1 MMSQPKIINPGQ
13 ASNYYQKDEYYLRD
27 AVGEWQG
34 KLQDDLNIKEFTQQ
48 DFNALISERRTNYSE
63 KQNRAGCDLVFTVP
77 KSCSIEASRNDEFR
91 EVLERCHKSA
101 VETALNYIEQNYIQY
116 EQKKDG
122 IKSITKSDNMIC
134 AKIEHTLN
142 RNQEPLIHTHAII
155 INKTRDAEGQYRA
168 IHYGQIFKNQ
178 NFLSQLY
185 KNQLAKELELNSCK
199 IQVVDKTRG
208 NFELAGYNREH
219 IEAFSTRHQQIEKET
234 ERLLKEYASRG
245 IELPLAEIKDRATR
259 LTREAKQKA
268 DMPKLQ
274 EAWAITRAE
283 CGIDAIPKLQPKALK
298 EQLAH
303 NEKIDH
309 LDKALHEISSRT
321 TAFRKEEFSAIALRE
336 GLGKGITQHDVDK
349 YFENKLASKSMF
361 ETWAKGS
368 IHYASKEGLA
378 LENSIYGRVENG
390 KGSCSRINNE
400 IINNHLSKSTLNQE
414 QKQSLSHVASSTDRV
429 IAIQGFAGTGK
440 TYMLNETRK
449 LLEDQGY
456 KVLGM
461 AFTGK
466 AAEGLQA
473 GSGIESRTIHATL
486 NSLEKSLGRPQG
498 QDQGNSGPKQDWNL
512 EGMQKSGEKEIWVVD
527 EASMVN
533 NKLMDKLLE
542 AAELRGARVVLV
554 GDKAQLQPIGAGNA
568 FSNMIKDSKIS
579 FSEMTDIVRQKN
591 LELRAAVIN
600 AAQGNIKDA
609 ISKLDKQGSISETKR
624 SDHRFSQIAKDYTAL
639 PKEQMYKE
647 ANIFAATNKDRERL
661 NANVREILQKRGI
674 IGPSGS
680 GITIGTLNKDGKAR
694 SRELCVGDKIIFLK
708 NAKMKGGGKVFNG
721 QIGEIKAINGM
732 TATVESK
739 GEKGIR
745 EYKVDLNTY
754 NHIDY
759 GHAITTHKGQ
769 GVTVDKA
776 FINIDTKQASMNNA
790 NAFYVNISRPRYEE
804 KIYTNNKAGL
814 LKSVSRQQEKLSL
827 KDFRSYLESPD
838 TPKEAARAIS
848 KGMHYSDKAET
859 AKSKIED
866 LRREIS
872 QHSARAREL
881 HDVTPKK
888 EQREIRII
896 ERLEKRIDKLE
907 LKAEKYSEKSGHLFE
922 KAQTIFNERS
932 AADREFF
939 NLRLQ
944 AGDGGLEMDFRSRS
958 LEDDFPIPRDPE
970 SPAMNL
976 ASDFAQPASPAIE
989 GSAAPELSR

>member
-1 MMSQPKIINPGQ
+1 MSQPKIINPGQ

-34 KLQDDLNIKEFTQQ
+34 NLQDELNIKEFTKQ
-48 DFNALISERRTNYSE
+48 DFNALISERRTDYSE

-77 KSCSIEASRNDEFR
+77 KSCSIEASRNEEFR
-91 EVLERCHKSA
+91 ELLERCHKNA
-101 VETALNYIEQNYIQY
+101 VETTLSYIEQNYIQY

-122 IKSITKSDNMIC
+122 IKSITKTDNMIC

-178 NFLSQLY
+178 MFLGQVY
-185 KNQLAKELELNSCK
+185 KNQLAKELELNACR
-199 IQVVDKTRG
+199 IQVVNKAKG
-208 NFELAGYNREH
+208 LFELAGYNRDQ

-234 ERLLKEYASRG
+234 NRLIKEYASKG

-283 CGIDAIPKLQPKALK
+283 CGIDAIPKLEPKALK
-298 EQLAH
+298 EQLSPEDKTA
-303 NEKIDH
+303 H
-309 LDKALHEISSRT
+309 LDRALSEISSRT

-336 GLGKGITQHDVDK
+336 GLGKGIAQHDVDN
-349 YFENKLASKSMF
+349 YFANKIESKSMF
-361 ETWAKGS
+361 EIWAKGS

-390 KGSCSRINNE
+390 KGNCSRISNE
-400 IINNHLSKSTLNQE
+400 IINSHLSKSTLNQE
-414 QKQSLSHVASSTDRV
+414 QKQSLSHIASSTDRI

-449 LLEDQGY
+449 LLGDQGY
-456 KVLGM
+456 KVMGM

-466 AAEGLQA
+466 ATEGLQA

-486 NSLEKSLGRPQG
+486 NSLEKSLGRPLEQ
-498 QDQGNSGPKQDWNL
+498 NNPGPKQDWNL
-512 EGMQKSGEKEIWVVD
+512 DGMQKSGDKEIWIVD

-542 AAELRGARVVLV
+542 AAELRGSRVVLV

-568 FSNMIKDSKIS
+568 FSNMIKDNKIS
-579 FSEMTDIVRQKN
+579 FVEMTDIVRQKN

-600 AAQGNIKDA
+600 AAQGNIKNA
-609 ISKLDKQGSISETKR
+609 ISQLDKQGSISEIKR
-624 SDHRFSQIAKDYTAL
+624 ADYRFSQIAKDYTSL

-661 NANVREILQKRGI
+661 NANVRGILQERGI
-674 IGPSGS
+674 IGSAGT
-680 GITIGTLNKDGKAR
+680 GVTIGALNKDGNAR

-708 NAKMKGGGKVFNG
+708 NAKMQEGGKVFNG
-721 QIGEIKAINGM
+721 QIGEIKALNGM

-776 FINIDTKQASMNNA
+776 FINIDTRQASMNNA

-804 KIYTNNKAGL
+804 KIYANNKTGL
-814 LKSVSRQQEKLSL
+814 LKSVSRQQEKLSM

-848 KGMHYSDKAET
+848 KGMHFSDKAEA
-859 AKSKIED
+859 AKSRIDD

-881 HDVTPKK
+881 HDASPKK
-888 EQREIRII
+888 EQRENRII
-896 ERLEKRIDKLE
+896 ERLEKKINKLE
-907 LKAEKYSEKSGHLFE
+907 IKAEKFSEKSGQLYD
-922 KAQTIFNERS
+922 KAQGIFNERT
-932 AADREFF
+932 AADREFI
-939 NLRLQ
+939 NLRQQ
-944 AGDGGLEMDFRSRS
+944 AGDGSLEMDFRSRS
-958 LEDDFPIPRDPE
+958 LEEDFPIPRDPG

-976 ASDFAQPASPAIE
+976 VTDFAQPASPAIE
-989 GSAAPELSR
+989 GPAAPEISR

>member
-1 MMSQPKIINPGQ
+1 MSQPKIINPGQ

-27 AVGEWQG
+27 AVGEWKG
-34 KLQDDLNIKEFTQQ
+34 KLQDELNIKEFTKQ

-77 KSCSIEASRNDEFR
+77 KSCSIEASRNEEFR
-91 EVLERCHKSA
+91 EVLEQCHKSA

-122 IKSITKSDNMIC
+122 IKSITKTDNMIC

-199 IQVVDKTRG
+199 IQVVDKARG
-208 NFELAGYNREH
+208 NFELLGYKREH

-234 ERLLKEYASRG
+234 DRLIKEYASKG

-283 CGIDAIPKLQPKALK
+283 CGIDAIPKLEPKALK
-298 EQLAH
+298 EQLSP
-303 NEKIDH
+303 EDKTDH
-309 LDKALHEISSRT
+309 LDKALRDISSRT

-336 GLGKGITQHDVDK
+336 GLGKGVTQHDVDN
-349 YFENKLASKSMF
+349 YFANKIASKSMF

-390 KGSCSRINNE
+390 KGNCSRISNE
-400 IINNHLSKSTLNQE
+400 IINSHLSKSTLNQE
-414 QKQSLSHVASSTDRV
+414 QKQSLSHIASSADRI

-456 KVLGM
+456 KVMGM

-486 NSLEKSLGRPQG
+486 SSLEKGLGRPL
-498 QDQGNSGPKQDWNL
+498 DQNSPGPKQDWNL
-512 EGMQKSGEKEIWVVD
+512 DGMQKSGDKEIWIVD

-568 FSNMIKDSKIS
+568 FSNMIKDNKIS

-600 AAQGNIKDA
+600 AAQGNIKNA
-609 ISKLDKQGSISETKR
+609 ISQLDKQGSISEIKR
-624 SDHRFSQIAKDYTAL
+624 ADYRFSQIAKDYTSL

-661 NANVREILQKRGI
+661 NANVRGILKERGI
-674 IGPSGS
+674 ISPAGT
-680 GITIGTLNKDGKAR
+680 GINISTLNKDGNAR

-708 NAKMKGGGKVFNG
+708 NAKMQEGGKVFNG
-721 QIGEIKAINGM
+721 QIGEIKALNGM

-739 GEKGIR
+739 GENGIR
-745 EYKVDLNTY
+745 GYKVDLNIY

-776 FINIDTKQASMNNA
+776 FINIDTRQASMNNA

-804 KIYTNNKAGL
+804 KIYTNNKTGL

-848 KGMHYSDKAET
+848 KGMHYSDKAEA
-859 AKSKIED
+859 AKSRIED

-872 QHSARAREL
+872 QHSARACKL
-881 HDVTPKK
+881 HDSSPKK
-888 EQREIRII
+888 EQRENRII
-896 ERLEKRIDKLE
+896 ERLEKKIDKLE
-907 LKAEKYSEKSGHLFE
+907 IKAEKFSEKSGRLLN
-922 KAQTIFNERS
+922 KAQGIFNERS
-932 AADREFF
+932 AADREFI

-944 AGDGGLEMDFRSRS
+944 AGDGGLEMDFRGRA
-958 LEDDFPIPRDPE
+958 LEDDFPIPRDPG

-976 ASDFAQPASPAIE
+976 VTDFAQPASPAIE
-989 GSAAPELSR
+989 GPAAPEMSR

>member
-34 KLQDDLNIKEFTQQ
+34 KLQDELNIKEFTKQ
-48 DFNALISERRTNYSE
+48 DFNALISERRTDYSE

-77 KSCSIEASRNDEFR
+77 KSCSIEASRNEEFR
-91 EVLERCHKSA
+91 ELLEQCHKSA

-116 EQKKDG
+116 ERKKDG
-122 IKSITKSDNMIC
+122 IKSITKTGNMIC

-178 NFLSQLY
+178 MFLGQVY
-185 KNQLAKELELNSCK
+185 KNQLAKELELNACR
-199 IQVVDKTRG
+199 IQVVNKAKG
-208 NFELAGYNREH
+208 LFELAGYNREQ

-234 ERLLKEYASRG
+234 NRLIKEYTSKE

-283 CGIDAIPKLQPKALK
+283 CGIDAIPKLEPKALK
-298 EQLAH
+298 EQLSP
-303 NEKIDH
+303 EDKTTH
-309 LDKALHEISSRT
+309 LDRALSEISSRT

-336 GLGKGITQHDVDK
+336 GLGKGIAQHDVDN
-349 YFENKLASKSMF
+349 YFANKIASKSMF

-378 LENSIYGRVENG
+378 LENSIYGRVEKG
-390 KGSCSRINNE
+390 KGGCSRISNE
-400 IINNHLSKSTLNQE
+400 IINSHLSKSTLNQE
-414 QKQSLSHVASSTDRV
+414 QKQSLSHIASSADRI

-449 LLEDQGY
+449 LLENQGY
-456 KVLGM
+456 KVMGM

-473 GSGIESRTIHATL
+473 GSGIESRTIHASL
-486 NSLEKSLGRPQG
+486 NSLEKGLGRPL
-498 QDQGNSGPKQDWNL
+498 DQNISGPKQDWNL
-512 EGMQKSGEKEIWVVD
+512 DGIQKTGDKEIWIVD

-542 AAELRGARVVLV
+542 AAELRGSRVVLV

-568 FSNMIKDSKIS
+568 FSNMIKDNKIS

-591 LELRAAVIN
+591 LELRAAVKN
-600 AAQGNIKDA
+600 AAQGNIKNA
-609 ISKLDKQGSISETKR
+609 ISQLDKQGSISEIKR
-624 SDHRFSQIAKDYTAL
+624 ADYRFRQIAKDYTSL

-647 ANIFAATNKDRERL
+647 ANIFAATNKERERL
-661 NANVREILQKRGI
+661 NANVRGILQERGI
-674 IGPSGS
+674 IGPAGL
-680 GITIGTLNKDGKAR
+680 GITISTLNKDGNAR

-708 NAKMKGGGKVFNG
+708 NAKMQEGGKVFNG
-721 QIGEIKAINGM
+721 QIGEIKALNGM

-739 GEKGIR
+739 GEKGVR

-754 NHIDY
+754 NLIDY

-776 FINIDTKQASMNNA
+776 FINIDTRQASMNNA

-814 LKSVSRQQEKLSL
+814 LKSVSRQQEKLSM

-848 KGMHYSDKAET
+848 KGMHYSDKAEA
-859 AKSKIED
+859 AKSRIDD

-872 QHSARAREL
+872 QHLARAREL
-881 HDVTPKK
+881 HDASPKK
-888 EQREIRII
+888 EQRENRII
-896 ERLEKRIDKLE
+896 ERLERKIDKLE
-907 LKAEKYSEKSGHLFE
+907 IKAEKFSEKSGWLLD
-922 KAQTIFNERS
+922 KAQGIFNERS
-932 AADREFF
+932 AADREFI

-944 AGDGGLEMDFRSRS
+944 AGDGGLEMDFRGRS
-958 LEDDFPIPRDPE
+958 LEDDFPIPRDTG

-976 ASDFAQPASPAIE
+976 ATDFAQPASPAIE
-989 GSAAPELSR
+989 GPAAPEMSR